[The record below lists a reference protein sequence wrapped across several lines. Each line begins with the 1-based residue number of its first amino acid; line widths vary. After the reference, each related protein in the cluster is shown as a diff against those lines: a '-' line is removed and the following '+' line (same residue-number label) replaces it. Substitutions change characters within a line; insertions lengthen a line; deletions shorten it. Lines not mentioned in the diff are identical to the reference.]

1 MNAKKFLVS
10 GIVGGLVNFLLG
22 WLLYGIVFESQFPV
36 KEGDVMNITMIA
48 LGSLLSGLFVAYIF
62 TKWAHISNWMTGI
75 KSGAI
80 LGLFLALYW
89 NFFINV
95 KKSTENIDWQI
106 FGLDTVLTIVLTA
119 LTGAAIAI
127 VCNKMK

>member
-1 MNAKKFLVS
+1 MNAKNFLVS

-75 KSGAI
+75 KSGAT

-95 KKSTENIDWQI
+95 KKSTDNIDWQI

-127 VCNKMK
+127 VCNKIK

>member
-1 MNAKKFLVS
+1 MNAKIFLVS

-48 LGSLLSGLFVAYIF
+48 LGSLVSGLFVAYIF

-75 KSGAI
+75 KSGAF

-95 KKSTENIDWQI
+95 KKSTDNIDWQI

>member
-1 MNAKKFLVS
+1 MNAKNFLVS
-10 GIVGGLVNFLLG
+10 GVVGGIVNFLLG
-22 WLLYGIVFESQFPV
+22 WLFYGILFESQFPV
-36 KEGDVMNITMIA
+36 TGEMNMTMIV
-48 LGSLLSGLFVAYIF
+48 LGSLVGGLFVAYIF
-62 TKWAHISNWMTGI
+62 TKWAHINNWMTGI

-95 KKSTENIDWQI
+95 KKSTDYIDWQI

>member
-1 MNAKKFLVS
+1 MNAKNFLVS

-48 LGSLLSGLFVAYIF
+48 LGSLVSGLFVAYIF
-62 TKWAHISNWMTGI
+62 IKWAHINNWMTGI

-95 KKSTENIDWQI
+95 KKSTDNIDWQI
-106 FGLDTVLTIVLTA
+106 FGLDTILTIVLTA

>member
-48 LGSLLSGLFVAYIF
+48 LSSLLSGLFVAYIF
-62 TKWAHISNWMTGI
+62 TKWAHISNWITRI

-80 LGLFLALYW
+80 LGLLLALYW

-95 KKSTENIDWQI
+95 KKSTDNIDW
-106 FGLDTVLTIVLTA
+106 
-119 LTGAAIAI
+119 
-127 VCNKMK
+127 

>member
-1 MNAKKFLVS
+1 MNAKNFLIS

-22 WLLYGIVFESQFPV
+22 WLLYGIIFESQFPV
-36 KEGDVMNITMIA
+36 KEGDVMNMTMIA
-48 LGSLLSGLFVAYIF
+48 LGSLVSGFFVAYIF
-62 TKWAHISNWMTGI
+62 IKWAHINNWMTGI
-75 KSGAI
+75 KAGAI

-89 NFFINV
+89 NIFINV
-95 KKSTENIDWQI
+95 KKSTDDIDWQI
-106 FGLDTVLTIVLTA
+106 FGLDIVLTIVLTA

>member
-1 MNAKKFLVS
+1 MNAKNFLVS

-48 LGSLLSGLFVAYIF
+48 LGSLVSGLFVAYIF
-62 TKWAHISNWMTGI
+62 TKWAHINNWMTGI

-80 LGLFLALYW
+80 LGFFLALYW

-95 KKSTENIDWQI
+95 KKSTDNIDWQI
-106 FGLDTVLTIVLTA
+106 FGLDTILTIVLTA

>member
-36 KEGDVMNITMIA
+36 KEGDVMNMSMIA
-48 LGSLLSGLFVAYIF
+48 LGSLVSGLFVAYIF
-62 TKWAHISNWMTGI
+62 TKWAHINNWMTGI

-95 KKSTENIDWQI
+95 KKSTDNIDWQI